1 MSETFSYWIEDNI
14 YPNKWD
20 IIYKQRENQVFLI
33 KINKG
38 SSEYII
44 VSERFNETMSNS
56 FEIIKIERVQNKSLW
71 RNFDESRKRLNEKY
85 QVSNLDFLES
95 TLFHGTR
102 TNDPKL
108 IFSSK
113 VGFDIGKSSF
123 GNYGIGLYFALNASY
138 SNNYGFEE
146 SPTTGCKQMFLCRVL
161 LGNSAPATQR
171 ELKSDSTQDSIK
183 GPGGEMF
190 ILKSNHTA
198 YPDYLISYR
207 QKVIVNNNTN
217 TNNNNNNNKNNNN
230 KNNNNNNNNNKNNKI
245 QNENKNENKIENKNE
260 NENQFDNY
268 GFNTNFSQNL
278 YDKYGLKNPNQEK
291 PKPGFFSPN
300 KELEYEIFP
309 LLFEN
314 NEEELE
320 EEEEEKLEE
329 ELEEDY
335 QLALLLSTS
344 SLGSK

>member
-1 MSETFSYWIEDNI
+1 MGRVKMSETFSYWIEDNI
-14 YPNKWD
+14 YPKKWD

-56 FEIIKIERVQNKSLW
+56 FEIIKIERIQNKSLW

-102 TNDPKL
+102 ANDPKL

-138 SNNYGFEE
+138 SNNYSFEE
-146 SPTTGCKQMFLCRVL
+146 SPTSGCKQMFLCRVL
-161 LGNSAPATQR
+161 LGNSAPPTQK
-171 ELKSDSTQDSIK
+171 ELKNDSTQDSIK

-217 TNNNNNNNKNNNN
+217 NNNKNKNKNNNKNNN
-230 KNNNNNNNNNKNNKI
+230 KNIKI

-278 YDKYGLKNPNQEK
+278 YDKYGLKYPSQEK
-291 PKPGFFSPN
+291 PKPGFFTPN

-309 LLFEN
+309 LLFEKN
-314 NEEELE
+314 EKEEELE
-320 EEEEEKLEE
+320 EL
-329 ELEEDY
+329 EDY

>member
-1 MSETFSYWIEDNI
+1 MSETFSYWIEDNT
-14 YPNKWD
+14 YPKKWD
-20 IIYKQRENQVFLI
+20 IIYKQRDNQVFLI
-33 KINKG
+33 KIDKG
-38 SSEYII
+38 SSEYIM
-44 VSERFNETMSNS
+44 VSKRFNETMSNS
-56 FEIIKIERVQNKSLW
+56 FEIIKIERIQNKSLW
-71 RNFDESRKRLNEKY
+71 RNFDESRNRLNEKY

-113 VGFDIGKSSF
+113 VGFDISKSSI

-138 SNNYGFEE
+138 SNNYCFVE

-161 LGNSAPATQR
+161 LGNSAPPTQR
-171 ELKSDSTQDSIK
+171 ELKNDSTQDSIK

-207 QKVIVNNNTN
+207 QKVII
-217 TNNNNNNNKNNNN
+217 NNNNI
-230 KNNNNNNNNNKNNKI
+230 NNNKNNKNIKI
-245 QNENKNENKIENKNE
+245 QDENKIENKNQ
-260 NENQFDNY
+260 NQNQFDNN
-268 GFNTNFSQNL
+268 GFNTNFSQNI

-300 KELEYEIFP
+300 KELEYQIFP
-309 LLFEN
+309 LLGVEN
-314 NEEELE
+314 DEE
-320 EEEEEKLEE
+320 LEE